1 MKVLAAM
8 FVAASMFVV
17 AGCSKDDESINKDD
31 LVGSWNMTKVHV
43 TETVSGLTDEYAAY
57 NGTHEQD
64 MNPGEGEATIF
75 IFGSDGTYTIK
86 NISPNNTLERTGT
99 WSLSGKTLTVSLP
112 EDDEMHSETMTVD
125 KVTGS
130 NLVLS
135 KHMSETRELAPGQV
149 ASIVDDA
156 TFYFDKM

>member
-1 MKVLAAM
+1 M

-17 AGCSKDDESINKDD
+17 AGCSKDNEGSSVNKND
-31 LVGSWNMTKVHV
+31 LVGSWNMTKAHV
-43 TETVSGLTDEYAAY
+43 TETVSGLTGEYAAY
-57 NGTHEQD
+57 NGTHERE
-64 MNPGEGEATIF
+64 MSPGEGESTVF

-86 NISPNNTLERTGT
+86 NVSPNNTLERTGT

-112 EDDEMHSETMTVD
+112 EDGEMHSETMEVD
-125 KVTGS
+125 KVTSS
-130 NLVLS
+130 NLILS
-135 KHMSETRELAPGQV
+135 KHITETRELAPGQV

>member
-1 MKVLAAM
+1 M

-17 AGCSKDDESINKDD
+17 AGCSKDNEGSSVNKND
-31 LVGSWNMTKVHV
+31 LVGSWNMTKMHV
-43 TETVSGLTDEYAAY
+43 VETVSGLTDEYAAY
-57 NGTHEQD
+57 NGTQERE
-64 MNPGEGEATIF
+64 MSPGEGESTVF

-86 NISPNNTLERTGT
+86 NVSPNNTLERTGT

-112 EDDEMHSETMTVD
+112 EDGEMHSETMEVD
-125 KVTGS
+125 KVTSS
-130 NLVLS
+130 NLILS
-135 KHMSETRELAPGQV
+135 KHITETRELVPGQV